1 LNLPYTKILYIYDPA
16 FLHNVHH
23 FSPTT
28 IISFLIYLFPC
39 FTISIFIDGADSKSG
54 ANISNMSIEERKS
67 YCKHDAHLV
76 AGLVRVNS
84 GDILKIMQVI
94 ANHTGL
100 RLEEVYHK
108 GMTGIWTKILNDAIS
123 KKVALV
129 GYENLPIT
137 LRKLYSNK
145 H

>member
-1 LNLPYTKILYIYDPA
+1 LIRPSSTTSTI
-16 FLHNVHH
+16 

-28 IISFLIYLFPC
+28 IISFFIYLFPC

-129 GYENLPIT
+129 GYESLPIT
-137 LRKLYSNK
+137 HCKLYSNK

>member
-1 LNLPYTKILYIYDPA
+1 
-16 FLHNVHH
+16 
-23 FSPTT
+23 
-28 IISFLIYLFPC
+28 
-39 FTISIFIDGADSKSG
+39 
-54 ANISNMSIEERKS
+54 MSIEERKS

-129 GYENLPIT
+129 GYESLPIT
-137 LRKLYSNK
+137 HCKLYSNK

>member
-1 LNLPYTKILYIYDPA
+1 
-16 FLHNVHH
+16 
-23 FSPTT
+23 
-28 IISFLIYLFPC
+28 
-39 FTISIFIDGADSKSG
+39 
-54 ANISNMSIEERKS
+54 
-67 YCKHDAHLV
+67 
-76 AGLVRVNS
+76 
-84 GDILKIMQVI
+84 MQVI